1 MTKSVGTTAF
11 DYKFL
16 KNDCVKKKFGV
27 LGQTLIVLVL
37 EFSTPGSFK
46 NKVETKTKLFLLSIN
61 YKMNF

>member
-1 MTKSVGTTAF
+1 M
-11 DYKFL
+11 
-16 KNDCVKKKFGV
+16 CKKKFGV